1 MEKKE
6 GKKDKKNKKKVYK
19 VELCP
24 KVDRDGNLPGVGL
37 DHRCLVFPWIV
48 ENP

>member
-6 GKKDKKNKKKVYK
+6 GKKEKKNKKKVYK

-24 KVDRDGNLPGVGL
+24 KVDRDGNCLGL
-37 DHRCLVFPWIV
+37 G
-48 ENP
+48 